1 MAREEHDREDLL
13 REATAMVERAS
24 LRVGFFAEPVFVGF
38 RRDGAVS
45 FYFGGDPVYQFNAA
59 GELRRAFCDGA
70 LYKAVRGELVEMH
83 RERTDA
89 ETRLVSRSLS
99 QAESIALRS
108 RMTELLRALL
118 AAIQPQSGAASS
130 TGTGAFELLGEV
142 PEGGQVAGRAA
153 AWLTVHLTAIKGAAS
168 PRVTG

>member
-38 RRDGAVS
+38 RRDGSVS

-108 RMTELLRALL
+108 RMTEM
-118 AAIQPQSGAASS
+118 
-130 TGTGAFELLGEV
+130 
-142 PEGGQVAGRAA
+142 
-153 AWLTVHLTAIKGAAS
+153 
-168 PRVTG
+168 